1 MYSLLANM
9 KYVLRKSYSYDKKI
23 RLFLILHILCELIL
37 PLITLFTTSAI
48 IYVLTSNIDVVPY
61 LWIIGL
67 IVLAGL
73 LLLIQIINSWAFNL
87 YNFRSTF
94 ARTSVFFVEISKE
107 AITKDYEIIEPKSG
121 QKRLSQGM
129 MSIDSNWVGVEQ
141 MLKETPKIF
150 VSVIGLIIY
159 TVIVIIYIPWLL
171 IVFVLMSA
179 MNLFLSYRANKY
191 MKKVYPESSKLNRE
205 SYYLRSELID
215 PKYGK
220 DIRIYEM
227 QPWFMKLYET
237 ITKKRVK
244 LTAKIQKRYL
254 LANIS
259 DSIFLFIRDGISYFI
274 LVLIVIDGKIDVA
287 TFSFLL
293 GIVFGF
299 SGWVNGSTSSFNGL
313 RKANIDVNHY
323 REFVEYENVFNHAEG
338 LPISEVEKPIK
349 ITFKG
354 VGFTYPETDKEVI
367 KDFNFEINAGEKI
380 ALVGPNGSGKTT
392 LVKLLTGLYRPTKGE
407 ILINDV
413 DILKYNIN
421 DYMKLFSVVFQ
432 DSEPTAFTIYENVSA
447 KPSEKTDKKRF
458 FEVIEKAGLKEKI
471 ESLPNKEN
479 TYITQHFNE
488 EGINLSGGETQK
500 LMLARALYKNAPI
513 LVLDEPTSALD
524 PLNEERMYQAYN
536 SFTEGNTSLFIS
548 HRLSSTKFCDRIIYL
563 ENGCIK
569 EVGAH
574 QELMELNGQY
584 RYVFDT
590 QSQYYKEEG
599 N

>member
-9 KYVLRKSYSYDKKI
+9 KYVLRKSYAYDKKI
-23 RLFLILHILCELIL
+23 RLFLIIHILAQLIL
-37 PLITLFTTSAI
+37 PIITLFTTSTI
-48 IYVLTSNIDVVPY
+48 VYMLTNNIDVVPY
-61 LWIIGL
+61 LWVIGI
-67 IVLAGL
+67 IVLVSLFIEAV
-73 LLLIQIINSWAFNL
+73 NSWAFNL

-94 ARTSVFFVEISKE
+94 ARMSVFFVEISRE

-179 MNLFLSYRANKY
+179 MNLFLSYRANRY

-259 DSIFLFIRDGISYFI
+259 DSIFLFIRDGISYVVLI
-274 LVLIVIDGKIDVA
+274 LIVIGGKIDVA

-338 LPISEVEKPIK
+338 LPISGVETPIK
-349 ITFKG
+349 ITFKD

-432 DSEPTAFTIYENVSA
+432 DSVPTAFTIYENVSA
-447 KPSEKTDKKRF
+447 EPSEKTDRKRF

-479 TYITQHFNE
+479 TYITQHFDK

-569 EVGAH
+569 EVGTH
-574 QELMELNGQY
+574 QELMKLNGQY

-590 QSQYYKEEG
+590 QSQYYKEGE

>member
-447 KPSEKTDKKRF
+447 KPSEKTDRKRF

-574 QELMELNGQY
+574 RELMELNGQY

>member
-9 KYVLRKSYSYDKKI
+9 KYVLRKSYTYDKKI
-23 RLFLILHILCELIL
+23 RFFLIIHILAQLIL
-37 PLITLFTTSAI
+37 PIITLFTTSTI
-48 IYVLTSNIDVVPY
+48 VYMLTNNIDVVPY
-61 LWIIGL
+61 LWIIGI
-67 IVLAGL
+67 IVLVSLFIEAV
-73 LLLIQIINSWAFNL
+73 NSWAFNL

-94 ARTSVFFVEISKE
+94 ARTSVFFVEISRE

-259 DSIFLFIRDGISYFI
+259 DSIFLFIRDGISYVVLI
-274 LVLIVIDGKIDVA
+274 LIVIGGKIDVA

-338 LPISEVEKPIK
+338 LSISGVETPIK
-349 ITFKG
+349 ITFKD

-432 DSEPTAFTIYENVSA
+432 DSVPTAFTIYENVSA
-447 KPSEKTDKKRF
+447 EPSEKTDKKRF

-479 TYITQHFNE
+479 TYITQHFDK

-569 EVGAH
+569 EVGTH
-574 QELMELNGQY
+574 QELMKLNGQY

-590 QSQYYKEEG
+590 QSQYYKEEE